1 MHRDR
6 KEARKRRHP
15 RLFLIAAVLILTTGR
30 AWAAEPSVLV
40 EDVVGTP
47 QGVQAMDYLAA
58 GKLIR
63 LGAAEGLV
71 LDYLHSCTRET
82 ITGGSVTIG
91 DKQSTVT
98 GGKLR
103 SENVQCDDGGLKLN
117 TEQAAA
123 SGTVVFRKPPTAALP
138 PVQRKLYGTSPL
150 LDVKGGG
157 HLVID
162 RLDKTGERIEI
173 DVATENLE
181 HGAFYDFAR
190 EGRALAAGATYRATL
205 GDRNVVFMIDARA
218 KPGKTPIAGRLIRL

>member
-82 ITGGSVTIG
+82 I
-91 DKQSTVT
+91 T